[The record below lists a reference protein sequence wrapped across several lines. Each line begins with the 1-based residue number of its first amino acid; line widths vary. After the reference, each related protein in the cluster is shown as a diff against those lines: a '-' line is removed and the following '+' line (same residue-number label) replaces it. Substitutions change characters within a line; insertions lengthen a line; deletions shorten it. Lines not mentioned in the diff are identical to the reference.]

1 MLQELKYQRVQTL
14 LYYPHFPVDKAA
26 TIAARY
32 QRQLILKG
40 FGAEAQGKLDGARV
54 LVIGAG
60 GLGCPALQY
69 LTAAGVGTIGL
80 VDGDIVSLTNL
91 HRQVLYDMADLGVLK
106 VHAAA
111 KKLQAMNDAVQ
122 ILPYAENIHTGNC
135 IQCFQDFDIILDGT
149 DNFATRYLLNDA
161 AALLGKPLVFGA
173 VSQYEGQVAVF
184 NAGENAINYRD
195 LFPHPPAAGEVLNC
209 AEAGVLGVL
218 PGIIGTLMASETIKL
233 ITRIGESLAGRI
245 YTFNLLTNQG
255 YDIKINPNPEGRAL
269 IPRTVK
275 EFEKMDYAW
284 LCGDLA
290 TEAEISVEQFRNL
303 LPGDSIR
310 VIDVREPHELPALD
324 IPHERL
330 PLSLLESQLD
340 ELDATT
346 VVFICQSGKR
356 SQQAANW
363 LKKRNNRVKNIY
375 SLAGG
380 MNNYQLPTTEKYG
393 NQET

>member
-1 MLQELKYQRVQTL
+1 MLPELKSQRVQTL
-14 LYYPHFPVDKAA
+14 LYYPHFPVDNPS
-26 TIAARY
+26 TIADRY

-40 FGAEAQGKLDGARV
+40 FGAEAQGKLDAARV
-54 LVIGAG
+54 LVVGAG

-91 HRQVLYDMADLGVLK
+91 HRQVLYGTADLGVLK
-106 VHAAA
+106 VDAAS
-111 KKLQAMNDAVQ
+111 KKLRAMNDGVD
-122 ILPYAENIHTGNC
+122 IIPYAENIHTGNC
-135 IQCFQDFDIILDGT
+135 IRLLGQYDIILDGS
-149 DNFATRYLLNDA
+149 DNFATRYMINDA
-161 AALLGKPLVFGA
+161 ATLLGKPLVFGA

-184 NAGENAINYRD
+184 NAGNNAVNYRD
-195 LFPHPPAAGEVLNC
+195 IFPHPPAAGEVLNC

-233 ITRIGESLAGRI
+233 IAGIGESLAGRI

-255 YDIKINPNPEGRAL
+255 YDIKINPNQEGRTL
-269 IPRTVK
+269 IPRTVE

-290 TEAEISVEQFRNL
+290 TEAEISVEQFRNS
-303 LPGDSIR
+303 LPDSSIR
-310 VIDVREPHELPALD
+310 VIDVRELHELPELD

-340 ELDATT
+340 ALDATT

-363 LKKRNNRVKNIY
+363 LKTRNKRVKNIY

-380 MNNYQLPTTEKYG
+380 MNTYQLPLTEKYG